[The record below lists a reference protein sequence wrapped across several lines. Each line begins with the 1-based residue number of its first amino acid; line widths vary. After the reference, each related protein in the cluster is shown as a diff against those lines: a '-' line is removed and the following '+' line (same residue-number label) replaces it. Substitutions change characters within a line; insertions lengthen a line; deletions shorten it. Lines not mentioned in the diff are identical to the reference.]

1 MSHSNESVA
10 WKHHAAGSLAKRNQM
25 LSLQRIG
32 TGLPPK
38 VQPTAIFDASVYSV
52 RPGVSSFRNTVSED
66 LSFET
71 AKIVSPALSEP
82 PNLSARFKPETL
94 QMAFNES
101 HASRP
106 GYPDAA
112 VNIGAAHPSPLQ
124 AMPPQRVPPSRIQKS
139 VIKHEVPDH
148 KPSLSSLLHMSSPSS
163 PVAPSSL
170 LAPFQNATPPNIEEH
185 EYALSRNTHTG
196 SAGTVDSGQRLPPR
210 VPLNNPFIPS
220 EPVKVKTARVELVL
234 EDSSESENDADKPSN
249 SNPELTAEEKL
260 DLEVLQE
267 QFGHLLEAVKSKKL
281 TGAVKISHGMNAL
294 RLAVHLNSNRAHIET
309 ALTQLQTALYKLAWD
324 YCLLFFETEPFD
336 TLVQVSADGRCLH
349 CSKIALQVLLVL
361 FERDARVNGGAVR
374 EELFDNLHDLIG
386 ACLSSDD
393 DEFKLGW
400 GLWFVS

>member
-1 MSHSNESVA
+1 MTQPNESVA
-10 WKHHAAGSLAKRNQM
+10 WKHHAAGTLAKRNQM

-82 PNLSARFKPETL
+82 PNLPARFKPETL
-94 QMAFNES
+94 QMAFSES

-112 VNIGAAHPSPLQ
+112 AYTGAAYPSPLQ
-124 AMPPQRVPPSRIQKS
+124 ALPPQRVAPSRIQKS
-139 VIKHEVPDH
+139 VIKHELPDH
-148 KPSLSSLLHMSSPSS
+148 KPSLSSLLRMSSPPS

-170 LAPFQNATPPNIEEH
+170 LDPFQNATPTNIEEH
-185 EYALSRNTHTG
+185 EYALSSHNTHTG
-196 SAGTVDSGQRLPPR
+196 SASTVDSEQRLPPR
-210 VPLNNPFIPS
+210 VPLKNPFIPS
-220 EPVKVKTARVELVL
+220 ELVKVKTPKVELVL
-234 EDSSESENDADKPSN
+234 EDSGESENDADKTSN

-294 RLAVHLNSNRAHIET
+294 RLAVHLIPT
-309 ALTQLQTALYKLAWD
+309 
-324 YCLLFFETEPFD
+324 
-336 TLVQVSADGRCLH
+336 
-349 CSKIALQVLLVL
+349 VL
-361 FERDARVNGGAVR
+361 
-374 EELFDNLHDLIG
+374 I
-386 ACLSSDD
+386 
-393 DEFKLGW
+393 
-400 GLWFVS
+400 

>member
-1 MSHSNESVA
+1 
-10 WKHHAAGSLAKRNQM
+10 
-25 LSLQRIG
+25 
-32 TGLPPK
+32 
-38 VQPTAIFDASVYSV
+38 
-52 RPGVSSFRNTVSED
+52 
-66 LSFET
+66 
-71 AKIVSPALSEP
+71 
-82 PNLSARFKPETL
+82 
-94 QMAFNES
+94 
-101 HASRP
+101 
-106 GYPDAA
+106 
-112 VNIGAAHPSPLQ
+112 
-124 AMPPQRVPPSRIQKS
+124 
-139 VIKHEVPDH
+139 
-148 KPSLSSLLHMSSPSS
+148 LSSLLRMSSPPS
-163 PVAPSSL
+163 PVAPSSIL
-170 LAPFQNATPPNIEEH
+170 DPFQNATPPNIEEH
-185 EYALSRNTHTG
+185 EYALSSHNTHTG
-196 SAGTVDSGQRLPPR
+196 SASTGDSGQRLPPR
-210 VPLNNPFIPS
+210 VPLKNPFIPS
-220 EPVKVKTARVELVL
+220 ELVKVKTPRVELVL
-234 EDSSESENDADKPSN
+234 EDSGESENDADKTSN

-336 TLVQVSADGRCLH
+336 ALVQVSADGRCLQ

-374 EELFDNLHDLIG
+374 EELFDNLREVIG